1 MNRIKEV
8 LESKGIKQ
16 TWLAERLEKSYN
28 MVNSYVQ
35 NRRQPSLEDL
45 FKISNILDISVAELL
60 ESNEKSK
67 IHNHSQVGLFK
78 LAEPESEYQQTTN
91 IPLLGNVACG
101 HPLFAEENIETEI
114 SISTKLIRKD
124 KNYFILR
131 AYGDSMNKAN
141 IDDGDLVLIRQ
152 EQTAENGDRVVALI
166 DDEATIKEYRNDG
179 NHIVLLPKSTTKK
192 HQPIILTRDFKI
204 QGIVERV
211 ISLKR

>member
-101 HPLFAEENIETEI
+101 HPLFVEENIETEI

-192 HQPIILTRDFKI
+192 HKPIILTRDFKI
-204 QGIVERV
+204 QGIVESV
-211 ISLKR
+211 IKI

>member
-91 IPLLGNVACG
+91 IPLLVNVACG